1 MRTIRSFVSL
11 CGFVLLLATA
21 TSPLGLAQSNRQE
34 SAPVID
40 VTALL
45 TEAGYKYVEVRNG
58 LWKVPDIPYRGK
70 NLRKLIIFLE
80 PNAYNKTL
88 RVSIRL
94 GFLKDEAE
102 TTALKA
108 KLDDLRKQFKPT
120 EFQLSGIVLFV
131 YVEPPADK
139 LDKTSLVKTIKE
151 LADVSD
157 QAFSELEKFIE
168 LDLESSGAGVG
179 AGAAGPGAISP
190 SVLKPPDR
198 PEPYAAKE
206 VDSKPVILNH
216 VQPRYTKEAR
226 DNQVQGTVTLRVLV
240 DETGQVTQTRVV
252 RSLPFGLTQQA
263 IEAAHEVKFKPAMKD
278 DKPVPFWVTLQ
289 MTFTLR

>member
-1 MRTIRSFVSL
+1 MRIIKSFISL
-11 CGFVLLLATA
+11 CGFVLLSTTA
-21 TSPLGLAQSNRQE
+21 TSVGLAQSSQQE
-34 SAPVID
+34 SAPAINVA
-40 VTALL
+40 ALL
-45 TEAGYKYVEVRNG
+45 TEAGYKYVEVREG

-80 PNAYNKTL
+80 PNSYNKTL
-88 RVSIRL
+88 RISIRL
-94 GFLKDEAE
+94 GFLKNEAE

-131 YVEPPADK
+131 YTEPPVDK
-139 LDKTSLVKTIKE
+139 LDKTSLVKTINE
-151 LADVSD
+151 LAEVSD

-168 LDLESSGAGVG
+168 LDFESSGAGVG
-179 AGAAGPGAISP
+179 SGSGPGGLSP
-190 SVLKPPDR
+190 SIMKPPDR

-216 VQPRYTKEAR
+216 VQPRYTNEAR
-226 DNQVQGTVTLRVLV
+226 DNQIQGTVMLRVLV
-240 DETGQVTQTRVV
+240 DETGTVTQVRVV
-252 RSLPFGLTQQA
+252 RSLPFGLTQKA

-278 DKPVPFWVTLQ
+278 GKAVPYWVLLT